1 MAKKRLKIL
10 ERLSP
15 YKKERKRLDDY
26 GADLRLR
33 ERRFYEATQIH
44 KDQVRSDPPNQRNH
58 WQGKDLR
65 DQARHLYE
73 NDPIARRV
81 VDSITANM
89 IGDGIKPIAESQ
101 SDLLRDITQK
111 YLDRWV
117 NCTECDFDQSHSIV
131 GLQSLIVRALVRD
144 GAVFVHKVY
153 NKRMLQIQV
162 LEADYLDVWSNYET
176 DRGGEVRNGIEFDR
190 FGRIIAY
197 HLYERHPDDMLH
209 GLQLETPDP
218 RSIST
223 GYRGRGGKVIRIK
236 AEDICHIRRIDRPN
250 QMDGHSWLAP
260 ALLKLWDLRE
270 YEEAKLI
277 QQKIQCSFTGFIED
291 NFSLSEEEREDLLGE
306 SQDDDPL
313 TRSVRPGTI
322 EELPVGKTV
331 NFPTP
336 SSTQNE
342 AFVER
347 CLRSIAGA
355 MGVSYEIFNDYS
367 QVNFSSGR
375 MGFLEMDRQMKHFS
389 KTILMPQFFEK
400 INKWIEDH
408 LVYIGKIPWGS
419 DLTIKWTLPV
429 REMID
434 PDKEVGTIMKMM
446 AANLISY
453 QEAHAMLG
461 KNFKKNL
468 QEIVAGRQDYMDND
482 LPLIGVQAGLTTQGP
497 YIVPENA
504 PPEDQYDEQGNIIS
518 EEEEGHP

>member
-1 MAKKRLKIL
+1 MPKKKLKLL

-15 YKKERKRLDDY
+15 YKKERARLDDY
-26 GADLRLR
+26 GANLKMKEKRL
-33 ERRFYEATQIH
+33 YEATQIH

-73 NDPIARRV
+73 NDPITRRV
-81 VDSITANM
+81 VDSITSNM
-89 IGDGIKPIAESQ
+89 IGDGIKPMAESQ
-101 SDLLRDITQK
+101 SDLLRDVAQK
-111 YLDRWV
+111 FLDRWSG
-117 NCTECDFDQSHSIV
+117 CIECDYDRTHSIM

-144 GAVFVHKVY
+144 GSVLIHKVY
-153 NKRMLQIQV
+153 NRRRLQLQV
-162 LEADYLDVWSNYET
+162 LEIDYLDNWANYET
-176 DRGGEVRNGIEFDR
+176 QKGGEVRNGIEFDR
-190 FGRIIAY
+190 FGKIIAY
-197 HLYERHPDDMLH
+197 HIYEYHPDDMLH
-209 GLQLETPDP
+209 GLQIETPDP

-223 GYRGRGGKVIRIK
+223 GYRGRGGKVLRVL
-236 AEDICHIRRIDRPN
+236 AQDICHVRRCDRPG

-260 ALLKLWDLRE
+260 ALPKIWDLKE

-291 NFSLSEEEREDLLGE
+291 NFSLSEEEREDLLGTTE
-306 SQDDDPL
+306 GDDPL
-313 TRSVRPGTI
+313 NRSVRPGTI
-322 EELPVGKTV
+322 EELPAGKTV

-336 SSTQNE
+336 ASTQNE

-347 CLRSIAGA
+347 CLRSVAGA

-375 MGFLEMDRQMKHFS
+375 MGFLEMDRQMKHFANS
-389 KTILMPQFFEK
+389 ILMPQFFEK
-400 INKWIEDH
+400 LTIWIRDH
-408 LVYIGKIPWGS
+408 LEYIGMIPMGS
-419 DLTIKWTLPV
+419 DLSIKWCLPI

-434 PDKEVGTIMKMM
+434 PDKEINTIMKMM

-468 QEIVAGRQDYMDND
+468 REIVAGRQDYMDND

-504 PPEDQYDEQGNIIS
+504 PPEDQYDDQGNIIS
-518 EEEEGHP
+518 EEEGA